1 MPDIAIL
8 NARIR
13 TLDPSRPWATAVAT
27 KDGAVV
33 AVGDNDEVRRACPP
47 GAEVIDGQGMAVV
60 PGLTDSHQHPFMGAV
75 ETRGVD
81 LAGASTVDEVRERMA
96 AEHRRCGDGAW
107 VTGYSLEYSVFEG
120 MTTTGD
126 LFDRAVGGAPALM
139 TFFDFHTALATPAA
153 LVAAGVDGPRAF
165 EDSSE
170 IVCINGRPTGELREG
185 AVGLVADVVPLP
197 TGEERLQCIADTLAA
212 MNRVG
217 VTAIHMMDGTLATPD
232 ECRALEESGRLY
244 CRQVV
249 PFTVQPTAE
258 DDLIEA
264 AIAAGAQ
271 QGRLWRSGWAKFFI
285 DGVVETG
292 TAWLEEPDTLGR
304 GMEPNWPDPERY
316 AATVKRF
323 AEAGFPCITHAI
335 GDRGIRCALDAYAA
349 SPRPARGPHRVEHI
363 ETAPDA
369 LIARFAPEGVVASM
383 QANHMQWI
391 PPGRDDPWCE
401 ALGPVRRDRG
411 WRIGDLQ
418 RSGAKV
424 ALGSDWP
431 VAGYDPREGMGFA
444 RLRRAPGR
452 RERESFTPSQIISGI
467 EALEGYTVNAAAA
480 VSDEAVAGRIAP
492 GYRGDFTAFA
502 DDPVECDADDLM
514 ELEVVLTVV
523 DGRVVHRA

>member
-1 MPDIAIL
+1 MTDIAIL
-8 NARIR
+8 GARIR
-13 TLDPSRPWATAVAT
+13 TLDPNRPWATAVAG

-33 AVGDNDEVRRACPP
+33 AVGSDDEVRRACPP
-47 GAEVIDGQGMAVV
+47 GAEIIDGQGMVVV

-81 LAGASTVDEVRERMA
+81 LAGAATVDQVRERLA
-96 AEHRRCGDGAW
+96 GERLRCGDGAW

-120 MTTTGD
+120 MTTSGE
-126 LFDRAVGGAPALM
+126 LFERAVGGAPALM
-139 TFFDFHTALATPAA
+139 TFFDFHTAVATPAA

-170 IVCINGRPTGELREG
+170 IVCINGHPTGELREG
-185 AVGLVADVVPLP
+185 AVGLVADIVPLP

-232 ECRALEESGRLY
+232 ECRALEQSGRLH

-258 DDLIEA
+258 DELIEA

-316 AATVKRF
+316 AATVRRF

-335 GDRGIRCALDAYAA
+335 GDRGHPLRAGCIRRVAA
-349 SPRPARGPHRVEHI
+349 AGPRPA
-363 ETAPDA
+363 
-369 LIARFAPEGVVASM
+369 
-383 QANHMQWI
+383 
-391 PPGRDDPWCE
+391 PGRAHRDRAGRDHR
-401 ALGPVRRDRG
+401 PVRTGGRRGLAAGQSHAVDPARTRRSMVHVPGAGAPRPRLADRRPAPVG
-411 WRIGDLQ
+411 GDG
-418 RSGAKV
+418 RAG
-424 ALGSDWP
+424 LGL
-431 VAGYDPREGMGFA
+431 AGG
-444 RLRRAPGR
+444 RLRPPRGHGLRPPPPRAGP
-452 RERESFTPSQIISGI
+452 P
-467 EALEGYTVNAAAA
+467 
-480 VSDEAVAGRIAP
+480 
-492 GYRGDFTAFA
+492 
-502 DDPVECDADDLM
+502 
-514 ELEVVLTVV
+514 
-523 DGRVVHRA
+523 

>member
-1 MPDIAIL
+1 
-8 NARIR
+8 
-13 TLDPSRPWATAVAT
+13 
-27 KDGAVV
+27 
-33 AVGDNDEVRRACPP
+33 
-47 GAEVIDGQGMAVV
+47 
-60 PGLTDSHQHPFMGAV
+60 
-75 ETRGVD
+75 
-81 LAGASTVDEVRERMA
+81 
-96 AEHRRCGDGAW
+96 
-107 VTGYSLEYSVFEG
+107 
-120 MTTTGD
+120 
-126 LFDRAVGGAPALM
+126 VGGAPALM